1 MADRNTIE
9 FDDHGC
15 YAKIGDYVEVID
27 HSGNLTGIRGIV
39 YEVVHRGAD
48 IMDDRRYL
56 RFGPHDAAHL
66 YHDAMVRIVSKASDR

>member
-48 IMDDRRYL
+48 IMDD
-56 RFGPHDAAHL
+56 
-66 YHDAMVRIVSKASDR
+66 